1 MNNSTTQAIIL
12 KRINFGEADRILT
25 AITPDYGKV
34 SILAKGVRRSK
45 SKLAGGLE
53 LFSVTDIGFIN
64 GKSNLKTV
72 TSTRLVKHFRKIV
85 ENINL
90 TMIAYEFLKLIDTNT
105 QESCDG
111 EYFTVLENGLQSLE
125 EHHENPDV
133 VFVWFADSMLRLMG
147 SNINVES
154 QVDSTKFDEDKMYH
168 FDFDNMGFFEHPAGQ
183 YTPKHIKYLRLLS
196 KVSKPENLIQISG
209 SSALAKDLRP
219 LLENCLKIAN

>member
-25 AITPDYGKV
+25 AITPDHGKI

-53 LFSVTDIGFIN
+53 LFSVTDLSFIN

-72 TSTRLVKHFRKIV
+72 TSTRLIKHYRKIV

-105 QESCDG
+105 QESCDSD
-111 EYFTVLENGLQSLE
+111 YFSVLENGLQSLE

-147 SNINVES
+147 SNINVDA
-154 QVDSTKFDEDKMYH
+154 QVNTTSFGEDKMYH
-168 FDFDNMGFFEHPAGQ
+168 FDYDNMGFFAHANGQ
-183 YTPKHIKYLRLLS
+183 YSPKHIKYLRLLS

-219 LLENCLKIAN
+219 LLESCLKISH